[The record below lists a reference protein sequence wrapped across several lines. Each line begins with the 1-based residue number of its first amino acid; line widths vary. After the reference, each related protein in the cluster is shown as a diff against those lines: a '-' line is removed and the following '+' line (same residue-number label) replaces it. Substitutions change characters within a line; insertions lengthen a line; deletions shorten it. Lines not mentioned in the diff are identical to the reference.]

1 MSKQYDGLYV
11 TRGAAAP
18 WAKIPL
24 ATLADAEAYMA
35 AQDLGGGLTV
45 PMKLKEKDVLCP
57 FELQPIPV

>member
-1 MSKQYDGLYV
+1 
-11 TRGAAAP
+11 
-18 WAKIPL
+18 
-24 ATLADAEAYMA
+24 MA